1 MPLTIFSNRIS
12 GDCMK
17 ASKLILAGLA
27 VGGLVSLGGCAQD
40 YYHTRNVV
48 YDVRSDQERAAEC
61 VAAFEPSGKAPQ
73 VMTYDS
79 DTRTETHLNTEGRE
93 VTVTA
98 QNSTDNT
105 SMGMGGKLG
114 VKRPESCTSN
124 DPIPGSTRPK
134 DRNYKNASTG
144 YR

>member
-1 MPLTIFSNRIS
+1 
-12 GDCMK
+12 MK

-27 VGGLVSLGGCAQD
+27 LGALVSLSACNS
-40 YYHTRNVV
+40 YYGENRSHNLV
-48 YDVRSDQERAAEC
+48 YDVRSDQEKAAEC

-79 DTRTETHLNTEGRE
+79 DTRTETHLNTQGRE

-144 YR
+144 YK